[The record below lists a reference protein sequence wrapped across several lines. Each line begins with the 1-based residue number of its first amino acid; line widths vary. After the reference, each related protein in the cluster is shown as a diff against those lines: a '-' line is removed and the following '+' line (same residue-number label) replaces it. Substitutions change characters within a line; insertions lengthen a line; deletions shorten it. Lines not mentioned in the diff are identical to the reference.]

1 MRAEIIS
8 IGTEILLGHI
18 TNTNATYLSRKL
30 AELGIDVYYHT
41 TVGDNPARLSSA
53 ISYALGRSDIVITTG
68 GLGPTVDDY
77 TLQALSMALDK
88 KLTFKKEIWRL
99 IQNRF
104 RIRHIKTPKNN
115 IRQAYIPS
123 GVIWVKNDRGTAPG
137 IISKWGHPTNKAD
150 RKSPGRVSPLSV
162 LIALPGPPMEL
173 MPMFEESVVPYLKKL
188 TYKKSSIIKTRTIK
202 TTGSAESQLHP
213 KVKKILEMSGSATVG
228 IYAKPGQVD
237 LKITAKAHS
246 EKDADK
252 LITTVEHK
260 IRKKLKNLIF
270 GIDEQ
275 TLEGSVAGLLSKNNK
290 TIAIAESCTGGLLS
304 SRLTD
309 IPGASRYLKFSLV
322 AYSYFSKTLLLGVPP
337 QIIKKYGAV
346 SRQTVL
352 RMAANAR
359 KLANTD
365 MGVAITG
372 IAGPGGATKKK
383 PVGLVYIAL
392 STKNKI
398 ICKECHFTG
407 ERKVI
412 KFLSSQVALNMLR
425 EQLSIAE
432 P

>member
-18 TNTNATYLSRKL
+18 TNTNATYLSKKL
-30 AELGIDVYYHT
+30 AESGIDVYYHV
-41 TVGDNPARLSSA
+41 TVGDNPQRLSEA
-53 ISYALGRSDIVITTG
+53 IQKALGRSDIVITTG

-77 TLQALSMALDK
+77 TLQAISMALDK

-115 IRQAYIPS
+115 IRQAYIPEGS
-123 GVIWVKNDRGTAPG
+123 QWIKNNNGTAPG

-150 RKSPGRVSPLSV
+150 KNSPGRVSPV
-162 LIALPGPPMEL
+162 LVALPGPPMEL
-173 MPMFEESVVPYLKKL
+173 MPMFEESVAPYLKKL
-188 TYKKSSIIKTRTIK
+188 SYRKSFIIKTRTIK

-213 KVKKILEMSGSATVG
+213 RVKKILEMSGNTTVG
-228 IYAKPGQVD
+228 IYARPGEVD

-246 EKDADK
+246 EKDADR
-252 LITTVEHK
+252 LIATVERK

-275 TLEGSVAGLLSKNNK
+275 TLEGSVADLLSKNTK

-359 KLANTD
+359 KLADTD
-365 MGVAITG
+365 IGVAITG
-372 IAGPGGATKKK
+372 IAGPGGATFKK

-392 STKNKI
+392 AVKNKTI
-398 ICKECHFTG
+398 VKECHFTG
-407 ERKVI
+407 ERKII
-412 KFLSSQVALNMLR
+412 KFLSSQVALDLLR
-425 EQLSIAE
+425 KQLL
-432 P
+432 